1 VGAPNPIAEGFDRA
15 SAAKESITMTAD
27 ENVAIMRRA
36 YEAFN
41 TGDID
46 TLVDLFDDSAAW
58 HLPGRSSM
66 ADDYQGREATLA
78 YFGRLAQE
86 TGGTFRAE
94 LQHLAADGDTRVVGI
109 QRSTADRGGKHLDVG
124 DCIVFELKDG
134 RVTDGREHFEDL
146 YAWDEFWS

>member
-1 VGAPNPIAEGFDRA
+1 
-15 SAAKESITMTAD
+15 MTAD
-27 ENVAIMRRA
+27 ENAAIMRRA

-41 TGDID
+41 TGDIK
-46 TLVDLFDDSAAW
+46 TLTELFDESAVW

-78 YFGRLAQE
+78 YFGQLAQK

-94 LQHLAADGDTRVVGI
+94 LKHLLADDDDRVVGI
-109 QRSTADRGGKHLDVG
+109 QRSTADRDGKHLDAG
-124 DCIVFELKDG
+124 NAIVFELKDG
-134 RVTDGREHFEDL
+134 RITDGREHFHDL

>member
-1 VGAPNPIAEGFDRA
+1 
-15 SAAKESITMTAD
+15 MTGD

-41 TGDID
+41 TGDMG
-46 TLVDLFDDSAAW
+46 TLVDLFDDSAVW
-58 HLPGRSSM
+58 HLPGRSLM
-66 ADDYQGREATLA
+66 ARDYQGREATLA
-78 YFGRLAQE
+78 YFGQLAQE

-94 LQHLAADGDTRVVGI
+94 LEHLAAEGDDRVVGI
-109 QRSTADRGGKHLDVG
+109 QRSTADRGGKHLDVA

-146 YAWDEFWS
+146 YAWDEFWA